1 MALEGSDGQ
10 VNSDW
15 PRIPGFR
22 IEAVLGRGGMG
33 VVYLAEQEGLGRKVA
48 LKVIAPELS
57 DDLGFRARFVREAR
71 LVASIDHPNVVP
83 LFEAPA
89 DAKPLYLAMRFVDG
103 TDLGALL
110 VRDGRL
116 DPAVVGQLASQIAAA
131 LDAAHANGL
140 VHRDVKPG
148 NVLIAQ
154 TGDRR
159 HAYLTDFGLTK
170 DASSN
175 SVQLTNTG
183 QWVGTVD
190 YIAPEQFDGRP
201 VDART
206 DIYSLG
212 CVIFQMLAGD
222 VPFVGTNLQ
231 KMWGHGSGAPPSLRE
246 VRPELADAFDVVVA
260 RAMAKDPDDRYPSAG
275 DLGRACL
282 AAARGETV
290 TEPERS
296 VATGAAADGV
306 AEAATTQVTGGTG
319 AETTLEPEPPPWA
332 KRGVPPRMT
341 PPAPPATAVPG
352 PPPPKRRSRL
362 AVPLVI
368 AAVLALG
375 VGAGALIAAR
385 DSGDSAPVVATG
397 SDEPERASKVKRA
410 GGSAAAAA
418 APKTPTVDTTAAVPP
433 PEVSAEPVSYR
444 DYTPSTL
451 GYSARI
457 PTGPG
462 WSEPLESEPTA
473 GRLFRTTVDG
483 PDGMLVLIDYTPEEP
498 ASFGY
503 DEQSASSV
511 THPLFDS
518 ATAYVFSGGLV
529 PECEVSQCIDYILND
544 SSIEAGYA
552 VLVGGSEDFA
562 QAQRIGRAVMQSLAY
577 D

>member
-71 LVASIDHPNVVP
+71 LAASIDHPNVVP

-103 TDLGALL
+103 IDLGALL
-110 VRDGRL
+110 AREGRL
-116 DPAVVGQLASQIAAA
+116 DPAVVGQLANQIGAA

-148 NVLIAQ
+148 NVLITE
-154 TGDRR
+154 TGDRF

-170 DASSN
+170 DSSSN

-190 YIAPEQFDGRP
+190 YIAPEQFDGRL

-212 CVIFQMLAGD
+212 CVVFQMLAGD
-222 VPFVGTNLQ
+222 VPFAGTNLQ

-246 VRPELADAFDVVVA
+246 VRPELADAFDAVVA
-260 RAMAKDPDDRYPSAG
+260 RAMAKDPEDRYPSAG

-282 AAARGETV
+282 AVARGEAV

-306 AEAATTQVTGGTG
+306 AEAATTTQVTARPG

-332 KRGVPPRMT
+332 KRAVPPRMA

-352 PPPPKRRSRL
+352 PPTPKRRPRL
-362 AVPLVI
+362 VVPLAI

-385 DSGDSAPVVATG
+385 DTNSPTPVAATDAG
-397 SDEPERASKVKRA
+397 EPVRPAKKAKRD
-410 GGSAAAAA
+410 GGTATAAASAGTA
-418 APKTPTVDTTAAVPP
+418 TTADPP
-433 PEVSAEPVSYR
+433 PEGAAAPVSYR

-451 GYSARI
+451 GYSASI
-457 PTGPG
+457 PTGSG

-503 DEQSASSV
+503 NEQSATPV
-511 THPLFDS
+511 AHPLFDS
-518 ATAYVFSGGLV
+518 ATAYVFTGGIV
-529 PECEVSQCIDYILND
+529 PECETAQCIDYILND
-544 SSIEAGYA
+544 SGTKAGYA
-552 VLVGGSEDFA
+552 VLVGGSDDFA